1 MNADLAAGSPSYIP
15 PVDLRRDMGRTVY
28 GVDLEES
35 PFGGLI
41 EKLLTEEELE
51 KLADG
56 GAPGAHAAPDGGSD
70 DGDADDTEGGD
81 ADDDWSVSDDTYEPS
96 GDAES
101 DDEADSVTG
110 DADVQDESPPGSSGT
125 SSWSPSPSSPPPST
139 ARDDDSGGYG
149 SGSGYGESTGFG
161 SGAGLGDD
169 GYEAD
174 EDAGFLSKH
183 KWLLLKVAVVL
194 AALAAVGVVVWRY
207 KDRLAGLVPGRG
219 GDGADEFD
227 VDEPSAG
234 TGDEDDV
241 SPARRRAKAGEAAPD
256 SDADDGGDERRE
268 APPRQRSRRDEA
280 DVETPGRDL
289 DLGALVGLGVLTLI
303 AALVRKYDEER
314 NRPHDP
320 LVDGPLDEDDDVAD
334 DDQ

>member
-1 MNADLAAGSPSYIP
+1 
-15 PVDLRRDMGRTVY
+15 MGRTVY

-56 GAPGAHAAPDGGSD
+56 GASGAHAAPDGGRD
-70 DGDADDTEGGD
+70 DGDADDTGD
-81 ADDDWSVSDDTYEPS
+81 DETDGDWSVSDDTYESS

-101 DDEADSVTG
+101 ATETDTDDVATETDTDDESDS
-110 DADVQDESPPGSSGT
+110 DSSGT

-139 ARDDDSGGYG
+139 ERDESGYG

-161 SGAGLGDD
+161 SGAGFGAVGDEGEDGDD
-169 GYEAD
+169 AS
-174 EDAGFLSKH
+174 FLSRH
-183 KWLLLKVAVVL
+183 RWLLLKVAVAL

-207 KDRLAGLVPGRG
+207 KDRLAGVVPGRG
-219 GDGADEFD
+219 GEDADEFD
-227 VDEPSAG
+227 IDEPSAG
-234 TGDEDDV
+234 TGDGDDV
-241 SPARRRAKAGEAAPD
+241 SPARKRAKAGGGTPD
-256 SDADDGGDERRE
+256 SEADAEDEAHE
-268 APPRQRSRRDEA
+268 APSRGRQGRDEEG
-280 DVETPGRDL
+280 VETPGQDL

-314 NRPHDP
+314 TRPHDP
-320 LVDGPLDEDDDVAD
+320 LVDGPLDEDDVAD